1 MKATSLYDVVSNIV
15 NHTSLEIRLRR
26 VLRDF
31 ILGVLASGSCLL
43 EDVAHA
49 LKPRGSMPSQYRRL
63 QRFLANDHVDVPQLQ
78 YEWTQLVIR
87 FLNPTQVMLLVDETA
102 LSDHLKIMVLGIW
115 TPGGC
120 IPIAWRSYKS
130 TAYPS
135 GGQVKLITDL
145 LDRVRAAF
153 PIPMPI
159 ILLADRGIGTSPEL
173 IRAVEQERGMNILF
187 RVQQSC
193 LFRHWNS
200 AHTIALKDLADEGQ
214 VWQCVGDVFKKAGW
228 VPLVATV
235 AQAPGYSQAWCL
247 VSSVRLDP
255 GLYGRR
261 FDQEV
266 SFRDL
271 KSDGFQWHRSH
282 VWLPDHADRL
292 LLVLGLA
299 YALVMR
305 VGQSLPRVTK
315 GRQSRLS
322 TFRRGLDAIRELCR
336 PTIATF
342 LPPPPLPPPRITC
355 VVQ

>member
-1 MKATSLYDVVSNIV
+1 MKATSLYDVVSTIV
-15 NHTSLEIRLRR
+15 NQTSLEIRLRR

-43 EDVAHA
+43 EDVAYA

-63 QRFLANDHVDVPQLQ
+63 QRFLANDRIDVAQLQ
-78 YEWTQLVIR
+78 YEWTQLVIQM
-87 FLNPTQVMLLVDETA
+87 LNPTQLMLLIDETA

-130 TAYPS
+130 TAYPA

-145 LDRVRAAF
+145 LDRVHAAF
-153 PIPMPI
+153 PIPMPVT
-159 ILLADRGIGTSPEL
+159 LLADRGIGTSPDL
-173 IRAVEQERGMNILF
+173 IHAVEQERGMDILF

-193 LFRHWNS
+193 MFRHWDS
-200 AHTIALKDLADEGQ
+200 DHTVALKEMAAEGQ
-214 VWQCVGDVFKKAGW
+214 VWQGVGDVFKKAGW
-228 VPLVATV
+228 LPLIATV
-235 AQAPGYSQAWCL
+235 AQAPGYSHAWCL
-247 VSSVRLDP
+247 VSSAELDP
-255 GLYGRR
+255 GVYGRR

-292 LLVLGLA
+292 LLVLALA
-299 YALVMR
+299 YALVMV
-305 VGQSLPRVTK
+305 VGQSLPQATR

-322 TFRRGLDAIRELCR
+322 IFRRGLDAIRELCR
-336 PTIATF
+336 PTITAF